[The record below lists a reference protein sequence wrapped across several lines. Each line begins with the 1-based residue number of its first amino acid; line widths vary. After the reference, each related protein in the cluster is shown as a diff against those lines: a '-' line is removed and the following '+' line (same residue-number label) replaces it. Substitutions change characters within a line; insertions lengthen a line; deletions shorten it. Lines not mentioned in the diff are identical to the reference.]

1 MLNQKFLEKYRQEF
15 TALINVET
23 IDKYLL
29 KILQNKG
36 TIATLELSNLNVKR
50 QNWSIYLRNQMM
62 SSSLKIWF

>member
-1 MLNQKFLEKYRQEF
+1 VLNQKFLEKYRQEF